1 MKYFEVVVLP
11 PVKLALQSV
20 QVPAWVGELM
30 GTLIRKSV
38 PEDANSLGIGNIV
51 CGTNGNTKNLPP
63 IAYESNGEGTLIQLS
78 GSTQDYYKLQLF
90 ANPMGLRYRY
100 FRSSWGNWSTGG

>member
-1 MKYFEVVVLP
+1 MIQKKKFSD
-11 PVKLALQSV
+11 AIAANISV
-20 QVPAWVGELM
+20 WEELM
-30 GTLIRKSV
+30 GTLMRKSV

-51 CGTNGNTKNLPP
+51 CGTNVSTKNLPP
-63 IAYESNGEGTLIQLS
+63 IAYEPNGEGTLIQLS